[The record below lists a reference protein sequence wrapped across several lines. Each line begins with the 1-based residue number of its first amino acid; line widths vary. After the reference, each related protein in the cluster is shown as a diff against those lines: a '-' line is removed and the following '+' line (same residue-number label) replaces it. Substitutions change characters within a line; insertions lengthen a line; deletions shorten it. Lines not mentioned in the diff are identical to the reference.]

1 MNGDI
6 FLLFAGRFLRR
17 QLRIES
23 KMKFEQ
29 WTTVSPN
36 EAAASELRKSGISP
50 LAALVLAGR
59 GVATGADAEAFLA
72 CGAEL
77 LHDPLLMRDMPAA
90 VARINEALEQN
101 ETIAVYGDYD
111 VDGITSTCL
120 LTSYL
125 ASRGARVTSYIP
137 DRLTEGYS
145 LNTDA
150 LTRLRLKGARLLI
163 TVDCGITNRKE
174 ADFARGIG
182 MDVIITDHHECKD
195 ELPCAVAVVNPH
207 RPDCPYPFKHLAG
220 VGVALKLILA
230 LTPEERRSAV
240 LTEYADLAAIGTVAD
255 VMELTGENRTIVTMG
270 LRQLEHTRRPGLE
283 MLIQESGLAGKAVT
297 STSIGFTL
305 APRIN
310 AAGRMG
316 CPSVAAQLLLTNDR
330 SEAAALAQTLCD
342 LNRERQLIEQDI
354 YAQCLTLLEQKPELA
369 QGAIVLAGTQWH
381 QGVVGIVAS
390 RLTERFSAP
399 AFMICL
405 DEGRGKGSCR
415 SYGGFNLFHALE
427 QCEDLLEGFGGHE
440 LAAGF
445 TILEENIPAFRAKM
459 AHLAAQYTAEHQIAS
474 TLRVDADLA
483 DAELLTLENVDDLNR
498 LEPFG
503 TGNPQPVFSLTGATV
518 NAITPVGKGRHT
530 RLKVSQGDKHFDAIL
545 FSCPPEETGLTAG
558 GRADLAFHAQINVFR
573 SNRSVQLTIVDWKA
587 APSLSQLDKM
597 LYERWKQGDRF
608 SDQELAMLVPERQD
622 FVAVWRYLS
631 AHAASNLFQ
640 ESPIRLARNIARSAG
655 QWEPYSRTMIC
666 LEVLQE
672 RGLIRFTHR
681 ANQLQIRI
689 QPTRN
694 KVDLE
699 ASQIMRALRSMID
712 L

>member
-29 WTTVSPN
+29 WTTASPN

-483 DAELLTLENVDDLNR
+483 DAELLTLENVDDLTR